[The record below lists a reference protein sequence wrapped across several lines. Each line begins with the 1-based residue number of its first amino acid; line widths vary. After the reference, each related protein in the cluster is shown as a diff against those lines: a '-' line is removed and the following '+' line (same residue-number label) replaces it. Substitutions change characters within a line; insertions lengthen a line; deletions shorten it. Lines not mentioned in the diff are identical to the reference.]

1 MELFLAKLQ
10 PGASIPL
17 KIFFGLM
24 EIVII
29 FAGIYFIRHREKIFG
44 HKSDENDTYASAN
57 LRMALVILVWIH
69 SVVLTAIMFFE
80 V

>member
-29 FAGIYFIRHREKIFG
+29 FVGIYFIRNRERFFG
-44 HKSDENDTYASAN
+44 HKGREGDDYASAN
-57 LRMALVILVWIH
+57 LRLALVVLVFIH
-69 SVVLTAIMFFE
+69 AVIITGIMFFE